1 MALKDKTA
9 FNIGMDVLVGGLNDA
24 LNDDTV
30 PNQIADVLKSPTHP
44 LRDILKLIKFDT
56 GDIST
61 GQFIRND
68 DYIDAFYDED
78 RKLIPADAYGE
89 KPKGTIIP

>member
-1 MALKDKTA
+1 MALKDKAT
-9 FNIGMDVLVGGLNDA
+9 FNLALDVMIGGLNDA
-24 LNDDTV
+24 LEDDGT

-61 GQFIRND
+61 GQFVRND
-68 DYIDAFYDED
+68 AYIDAFYDED
-78 RKLIPADAYGE
+78 KKLIPADAYGE